1 MTQREIICQYHAI
14 EKKGTGEKI
23 YREKAKEG
31 EKEGWREKEVVCV
44 CVRVCVL
51 PRKIATES

>member
-14 EKKGTGEKI
+14 EKKGTDAKI

-44 CVRVCVL
+44 LCVCVCF
-51 PRKIATES
+51 PER